1 MELLMIDLRDVLS
14 IKDLIHEFFGRLLE
28 LLDESGVLIFIISP
42 GFEKIVLIEMV
53 FCHKM
58 K

>member
-1 MELLMIDLRDVLS
+1 MVDFRDVLS
-14 IKDLIHEFFGRLLE
+14 IKDLIHEFFGRLFE